1 MSVVQTIYYKE
12 KDDESMNP
20 NDTLQIVFMILHR
33 ILDYTKDLKEKTPS
47 IFDHHHSQDNNK
59 SSHSISY
66 SDSSSNSDV
75 CCELD
80 KYDIEDYIIL
90 SYKKL
95 GFSTNLLILTMMN
108 LDKLLANNF
117 ILTSEN
123 VHKVFFLCMMETQ
136 KYYDDE
142 FFKNKD
148 YSKVSGISTKELL
161 ELELEFLN
169 NINFNIFIKDD
180 DYIQYKQKLQALCQK
195 QIIISNNYIQN
206 EDEYE
211 YDETD
216 DSY

>member
-1 MSVVQTIYYKE
+1 MNVVQPIYYKE
-12 KDDESMNP
+12 KDDKSTNP
-20 NDTLQIVFMILHR
+20 NDTIQIVFMILHR
-33 ILDYTKDLKEKTPS
+33 ILDYTKDLEEKTPS
-47 IFDHHHSQDNNK
+47 IFDHNHSHDNNK
-59 SSHSISY
+59 SSISTSF
-66 SDSSSNSDV
+66 SDSSSNSDL
-75 CCELD
+75 CCILD
-80 KYDIEDYIIL
+80 KYDIEDYIIQV
-90 SYKKL
+90 YKKL
-95 GFSTNLLILTMMN
+95 GFSTNLLILSMMN

-142 FFKNKD
+142 YFRNKD

-180 DYIQYKQKLQALCQK
+180 EYNKYKKKLQELCQK
-195 QIIISNNYIQN
+195 QIIITNNYIKN
-206 EDEYE
+206 EDEE
-211 YDETD
+211 DETD

>member
-1 MSVVQTIYYKE
+1 MQKLPI
-12 KDDESMNP
+12 
-20 NDTLQIVFMILHR
+20 
-33 ILDYTKDLKEKTPS
+33 DYTKDLEEKTPS
-47 IFDHHHSQDNNK
+47 IFDHNHSHDNNK
-59 SSHSISY
+59 SSISTSF
-66 SDSSSNSDV
+66 SDSSSNSDL
-75 CCELD
+75 CCILD
-80 KYDIEDYIIL
+80 KYDIEDYIIQA
-90 SYKKL
+90 YKKL
-95 GFSTNLLILTMMN
+95 GFSTNLLILSMMN

-142 FFKNKD
+142 YFRNKD

-180 DYIQYKQKLQALCQK
+180 EYNKYKKKLQELCQK
-195 QIIISNNYIQN
+195 QIIITNNYIKN
-206 EDEYE
+206 EDEE
-211 YDETD
+211 DETD

>member
-1 MSVVQTIYYKE
+1 MSVDQPIYYKE
-12 KDDESMNP
+12 KDDKSLNP
-20 NDTLQIVFMILHR
+20 NDIMEIVFMILHS
-33 ILDYTKDLKEKTPS
+33 ILDYTKDLEEKTPS
-47 IFDHHHSQDNNK
+47 IFDHHSQDNNK
-59 SSHSISY
+59 SSLSTTY
-66 SDSSSNSDV
+66 SDSSSNSDL

-80 KYDIEDYIIL
+80 KYDIEDYIIQA
-90 SYKKL
+90 YKKL
-95 GFSTNLLILTMMN
+95 GFSTNLLILSMMN

-142 FFKNKD
+142 YFKNKD

-169 NINFNIFIKDD
+169 NINFSIFIKDD
-180 DYIQYKQKLQALCQK
+180 DYNKYKRKLQGLCQK
-195 QIIISNNYIQN
+195 QIIISNNYITN
-206 EDEYE
+206 ED
-211 YDETD
+211 DETD

>member
-1 MSVVQTIYYKE
+1 MSVVQQIYYKE
-12 KDDESMNP
+12 NDDKSLNP
-20 NDTLQIVFMILHR
+20 NDIMQIVFMILHR
-33 ILDYTKDLKEKTPS
+33 ILDYTKNLEEKTPS
-47 IFDHHHSQDNNK
+47 IFDHHNQDNNK
-59 SSHSISY
+59 SSLSTTY
-66 SDSSSNSDV
+66 SDSSSNSDL

-80 KYDIEDYIIL
+80 KYDIEDYIIQA
-90 SYKKL
+90 YKKL
-95 GFSTNLLILTMMN
+95 GFSTNLLILSMMN

-142 FFKNKD
+142 YFKNKD

-169 NINFNIFIKDD
+169 NINFSIFIKDD
-180 DYIQYKQKLQALCQK
+180 DYNKYKRKLQGLCQK
-195 QIIISNNYIQN
+195 QIIISNNYITN
-206 EDEYE
+206 ED
-211 YDETD
+211 DETD